1 MDAVER
7 YRRAQSA
14 ARDGR
19 HEEALR
25 EYIWFHDHALEVD
38 RALYGVRLSFALS
51 DWCELGKVYPK
62 ALDAL
67 KEIRDRKTQR
77 LISGEG
83 DRALFHDVE
92 SINERLGDFRATY
105 DLFRALNAINPT
117 LARECAGLAMP
128 AIVQIRDYS
137 LAREF
142 MGDPAAKLQKW
153 SNVLNKDIADLA
165 NEPPREAPV
174 QDAYVHI
181 YAERVGLLLAV
192 LSGIGDHGR
201 AASVRQTALASVESA
216 PVREA
221 VAALLPNAAEA

>member
-1 MDAVER
+1 MDAIER

-14 ARDGR
+14 AREGR
-19 HEEALR
+19 HEEALQ
-25 EYIWFHDHALEVD
+25 EYLWFHDHALEAD

-51 DWCELGKVYPK
+51 DWYDLGKVYPK

-67 KEIRDRKTQR
+67 KEVRDRKSQR

-83 DRALFHDVE
+83 NRALFHDVE
-92 SINERLGDFRATY
+92 SINERLGDFQATY
-105 DLFRALNAINPT
+105 DLFRTLNATNPT
-117 LARECAGLAMP
+117 LAHECAGLAMP
-128 AIVQIRDYS
+128 AIVEVRDYA

-142 MGDPAAKLQKW
+142 LGDPVAKIQKW
-153 SNVLNKDIADLA
+153 SSVLNKDIADLA

-192 LSGIGDHGR
+192 LNGVGDHNQ
-201 AASVRQTALASVESA
+201 AASIRQGALASVEST

-221 VAALLPNAAEA
+221 VAVLLPNAAEA